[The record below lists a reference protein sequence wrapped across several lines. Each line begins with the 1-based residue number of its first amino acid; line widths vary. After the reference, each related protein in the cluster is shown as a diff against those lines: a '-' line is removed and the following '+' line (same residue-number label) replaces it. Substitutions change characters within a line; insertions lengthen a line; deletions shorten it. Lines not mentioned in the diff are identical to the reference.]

1 MFDSAD
7 LNHRDELLD
16 RVRCF
21 FFDHGHELAQA
32 AAFLGGAAAEARV
45 VSCALRLEAATRVDR
60 RIQSDLLAFHRLIA
74 LHDVGDP
81 ECLETALFS
90 ELHPASAEVET
101 ICLLTEVLD
110 DLLRTI
116 GLEPDC
122 DRMFDDIDVLSA

>member
-7 LNHRDELLD
+7 FYHRNELLD
-16 RVRCF
+16 GVRCF

-32 AAFLGGAAAEARV
+32 AALLGGTAAEARV

-101 ICLLTEVLD
+101 ICLLTEMLD
-110 DLLRTI
+110 DLLQTI
-116 GLEPDC
+116 GLEPDS
-122 DRMFDDIDVLSA
+122 DRMFDDIDVLAA